1 MAPEMAETIC
11 SALLLKAEQY
21 VRMTRS
27 LPAWARSERENHQ
40 SELRACWETFRII
53 APRSFSYG
61 ASSTAEFFALC
72 ADCAP
77 EDLFERA

>member
-1 MAPEMAETIC
+1 MGPEMAETIC
-11 SALLLKAEQY
+11 SALLLKAEHH
-21 VRMTRS
+21 VRTMRS
-27 LPAWARSERENHQ
+27 LPAWDRSERENHHDQ
-40 SELRACWETFRII
+40 LRACWAAFRAV

-77 EDLFERA
+77 EDLFEAA